1 MGRLPPFR
9 PCLQSPPSAEPSRRA
24 GARGAPWSCL
34 LAPTRA
40 LPPSH
45 AIPGGQAGVARE
57 GGSRWL
63 SHSRAGSARGQGA
76 RCTPSGRGR
85 GSQRVSK
92 AGQCHRARDSEV
104 SELLTPHSQ
113 WTALRSRGRWPP
125 ALRGP
130 VLLEG
135 GGAGVAPEPRRAA
148 ARTPSAERRLFPRP
162 LLYRF
167 GLKPSLSPGRHFTSV
182 NPLPSDSRLTLA
194 EDWKFKGASRSR
206 TRLLPRVKGTCGAG
220 RGRSHSSLSPQHSR
234 AAGTPVPTPHT
245 GTRSLQA
252 NLPGSQLKAACPR
265 LHLPKGFPRRL
276 PGWPHVPGA
285 GAGLLSL
292 PAARPPAALAPPRTS
307 PLVTPQGH
315 RHIAPSGHSSLL
327 SGKYFQHVIL

>member
-1 MGRLPPFR
+1 M
-9 PCLQSPPSAEPSRRA
+9 
-24 GARGAPWSCL
+24 
-34 LAPTRA
+34 
-40 LPPSH
+40 
-45 AIPGGQAGVARE
+45 ARE

-85 GSQRVSK
+85 RSQRVSK
-92 AGQCHRARDSEV
+92 ASQCHRARDSEV

-148 ARTPSAERRLFPRP
+148 AQTPSAERHLFPRP

-220 RGRSHSSLSPQHSR
+220 RGRSRSSLSPQHSR

-285 GAGLLSL
+285 GAG
-292 PAARPPAALAPPRTS
+292 APPRTS
-307 PLVTPQGH
+307 PLVTPQG
-315 RHIAPSGHSSLL
+315 RRRVAPSGHSSLL

>member
-1 MGRLPPFR
+1 MGLAW
-9 PCLQSPPSAEPSRRA
+9 PPSPV
-24 GARGAPWSCL
+24 GQQRGL
-34 LAPTRA
+34 L
-40 LPPSH
+40 
-45 AIPGGQAGVARE
+45 Q
-57 GGSRWL
+57 L
-63 SHSRAGSARGQGA
+63 SD
-76 RCTPSGRGR
+76 
-85 GSQRVSK
+85 VFF
-92 AGQCHRARDSEV
+92 
-104 SELLTPHSQ
+104 
-113 WTALRSRGRWPP
+113 
-125 ALRGP
+125 P
-130 VLLEG
+130 VLCCI
-135 GGAGVAPEPRRAA
+135 A
-148 ARTPSAERRLFPRP
+148 S
-162 LLYRF
+162 
-167 GLKPSLSPGRHFTSV
+167 GLNRQSPGRHFTSV

-276 PGWPHVPGA
+276 PGWPHVPDA
-285 GAGLLSL
+285 GAG
-292 PAARPPAALAPPRTS
+292 APPRTS

-315 RHIAPSGHSSLL
+315 RRVAPSGHSSLL

>member
-1 MGRLPPFR
+1 MIESSVTGPNSVSRKELGGAGWAPEGLGAAGDWGRQEGALGDVRGGVKVGPPVGRLPPFR

-45 AIPGGQAGVARE
+45 AIPGGAR
-57 GGSRWL
+57 
-63 SHSRAGSARGQGA
+63 
-76 RCTPSGRGR
+76 
-85 GSQRVSK
+85 SQRVSK

-113 WTALRSRGRWPP
+113 WTALRSRGQWPP

-182 NPLPSDSRLTLA
+182 NPLPSDSRLHSPKTGNLK
-194 EDWKFKGASRSR
+194 EHHGAALGSS
-206 TRLLPRVKGTCGAG
+206 LVSKARVG
-220 RGRSHSSLSPQHSR
+220 RGGDGH
-234 AAGTPVPTPHT
+234 TPH
-245 GTRSLQA
+245 
-252 NLPGSQLKAACPR
+252 
-265 LHLPKGFPRRL
+265 
-276 PGWPHVPGA
+276 
-285 GAGLLSL
+285 
-292 PAARPPAALAPPRTS
+292 
-307 PLVTPQGH
+307 
-315 RHIAPSGHSSLL
+315 
-327 SGKYFQHVIL
+327 

>member
-1 MGRLPPFR
+1 MIESSVTGPNSVSRKELGGAGWAPEGLGAAGDWGRQEGALGDVRGGVKVGPPVGRLPPFR

-167 GLKPSLSPGRHFTSV
+167 RLKLSLSPGWHFTSV
-182 NPLPSDSRLTLA
+182 NPLPSD
-194 EDWKFKGASRSR
+194 
-206 TRLLPRVKGTCGAG
+206 TR
-220 RGRSHSSLSPQHSR
+220 
-234 AAGTPVPTPHT
+234 
-245 GTRSLQA
+245 
-252 NLPGSQLKAACPR
+252 
-265 LHLPKGFPRRL
+265 RRL
-276 PGWPHVPGA
+276 E
-285 GAGLLSL
+285 
-292 PAARPPAALAPPRTS
+292 
-307 PLVTPQGH
+307 
-315 RHIAPSGHSSLL
+315 I
-327 SGKYFQHVIL
+327 